1 MSLYASLS
9 SWQLLQHLGFT
20 QCTHVGRKD
29 NAKSV
34 QTGKLDCCLPEG
46 NTCAAYP
53 RLLSTANNHLCWPLD
68 HLHRTSLA
76 HQNRCPCTWLEREA
90 QLTCGYLASSIE
102 VEHVEATV
110 GIYLHTEL
118 PPQHTMLQ
126 PRSAACVSPAEST
139 VSTDT
144 CPETQLEENLSVAAK
159 SRCETGVGYEGHATI
174 RAALCTVWS

>member
-1 MSLYASLS
+1 M
-9 SWQLLQHLGFT
+9 
-20 QCTHVGRKD
+20 
-29 NAKSV
+29 
-34 QTGKLDCCLPEG
+34 
-46 NTCAAYP
+46 
-53 RLLSTANNHLCWPLD
+53 
-68 HLHRTSLA
+68 
-76 HQNRCPCTWLEREA
+76 
-90 QLTCGYLASSIE
+90 
-102 VEHVEATV
+102 